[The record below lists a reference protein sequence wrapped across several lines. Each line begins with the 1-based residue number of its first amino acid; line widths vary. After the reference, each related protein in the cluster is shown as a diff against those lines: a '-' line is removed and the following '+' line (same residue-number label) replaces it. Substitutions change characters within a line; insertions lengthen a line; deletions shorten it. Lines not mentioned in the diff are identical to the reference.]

1 MVIKGWLL
9 CAKAS
14 PGRRRQTA
22 LNRAGADNL
31 QFCCGAA
38 TDGPVATRAGGGRS
52 DASHCVAIVYIAV
65 YARLVRA
72 GGIKHLNFGNYSAPF
87 SSFPFW
93 GKAGMGASGGRTPAV
108 CICIARAWLE
118 NTDCGIGCRQI
129 RSRGGPH
136 PILPPK
142 AGRSRAVAST
152 GLIRQVE

>member
-14 PGRRRQTA
+14 PGRRRQTS
-22 LNRAGADNL
+22 LNRVGADNF

-52 DASHCVAIVYIAV
+52 DASHCVAIVYIAA
-65 YARLVRA
+65 YASFIRA
-72 GGIKHLNFGNYSAPF
+72 GGVKHLNFCNCSAPF

-108 CICIARAWLE
+108 CIARAWLE

-129 RSRGGPH
+129 RSRGGPD
-136 PILPPK
+136 PNLPPK
-142 AGRSRAVAST
+142 AGRGRAEAST
-152 GLIRQVE
+152 GIIRQAE